1 MVIPLF
7 GISKVVFSDLWIIL
21 LSSEST
27 CAYIASFVFAY
38 PNAVATSFPTNHGSP
53 SISMH
58 LRSPNSG
65 LLKSL
70 HLEVEEEGVT
80 NRYPIISKGI
90 VKRDHLADKGRGS
103 PKNKTIDAKHPP
115 PKLFFSRLKKIGP
128 FRT

>member
-1 MVIPLF
+1 MKRYPI
-7 GISKVVFSDLWIIL
+7 ISKGVVKRHPII
-21 LSSEST
+21 SKGIVKRDH
-27 CAYIASFVFAY
+27 C
-38 PNAVATSFPTNHGSP
+38 
-53 SISMH
+53 
-58 LRSPNSG
+58 R
-65 LLKSL
+65 
-70 HLEVEEEGVT
+70 GVT